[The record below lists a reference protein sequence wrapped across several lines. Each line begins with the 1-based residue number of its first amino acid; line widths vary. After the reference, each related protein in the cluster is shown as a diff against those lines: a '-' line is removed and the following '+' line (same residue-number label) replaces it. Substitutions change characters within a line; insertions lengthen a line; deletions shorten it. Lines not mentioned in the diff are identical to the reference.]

1 MSILIF
7 GGTGSIGSAIV
18 ETLTHRNLYTHI
30 KVFSNSE
37 NELWEAKQRFKD
49 YPVIDYILGDIR
61 DYEAVKEAMFDVV
74 QVINCAAI
82 KHISFADE
90 NPMEA
95 VLTNILGLANIIKA
109 CQSELIPRLLQ
120 ISTDKAV
127 EPVSVMGATKFIG
140 ERMCM
145 IQNRKNIITNIS
157 CLRLGNVYGSRG
169 SLVQIVKKAFATD
182 RVINLTHPDMKRY
195 FIQLDEVVFWVLECL
210 KIMGGGEIFIPK
222 LQEYKIVDVIEDLM
236 KQVGLARDDF
246 TIKEVGVRSREKMC
260 EKLITDSEMLNAAE
274 YDNYWVIKS

>member
-18 ETLTHRNLYTHI
+18 EHLINENQPNQYLS
-30 KVFSNSE
+30 VFSNSE
-37 NELWEAKQRFKD
+37 HELWEAKQRFKD
-49 YPVIDYILGDIR
+49 YITIDYILGDIR
-61 DYEAVKEAMFDVV
+61 DYDAVREAVVDCTY
-74 QVINCAAI
+74 VINCAAI

-90 NPMEA
+90 NPLEA

-109 CQSELIPRLLQ
+109 CQEEHVIKLLQ

-145 IQNRKNIITNIS
+145 IQNHKNIITNIS

-169 SLVQIVKKAFATD
+169 SLVSIVKKAIEGD
-182 RVINLTHPDMKRY
+182 KWINLTHPDMKRY
-195 FIQLDEVVFWVLECL
+195 FIQLDEVVFWVMECL
-210 KIMGGGEIFIPK
+210 KIMEGGEIFIPK
-222 LQEYKIVDVIEDLM
+222 LQEYKIVDVIQDIVYKEGLTMEDM
-236 KQVGLARDDF
+236 
-246 TIKEVGVRSREKMC
+246 TIKEVGIRTREKMS
-260 EKLITDSEMLNAAE
+260 EKLITDSELLIATE
-274 YDNYWVIKS
+274 YDNYWVIR